1 MGSIRSSIEL
11 QDNFTN
17 ILMNVINAVNM
28 SVSTMEQMQSVM
40 NEPIDTAAIQG
51 IRDQLN
57 QATLAAQ
64 ELDAAMQNVDAPD
77 AGVNPAPVILPVEPS
92 SPDPLVDQ
100 PAPVEVPIEWQSNN
114 LDVFTNSG
122 VERFEM
128 EVQSANN
135 MLNTLNQTQAQIAA
149 RAAQTNLFPP
159 NMVTD
164 MNGMQNRL
172 QAIQERIQAI
182 ENNPVNMGTD
192 AANAELEQLRA
203 QLNQA
208 VQEQELM
215 NRAVEDMDIQA
226 ANEAYLRL
234 SQIIGGTERHIR
246 DNVDEQGRFRRE
258 IEESTDSAADLKN
271 MIASAVGAFAGIAG
285 LKKAKDW
292 IEDCTA
298 AFNTQLNAETQLI
311 SVLANM
317 LDEEYVAQFEVEVA
331 ADTTAAIDEI
341 NAIQAGIDEI
351 VVPVT
356 AETRALTAAYDQITA
371 KASEIQGRGIYGDEA
386 MIAAAAEFST
396 YFTDTDAIEMMMDTL
411 SNYAMGMTGGG
422 AIDSTGMVDYATNLG
437 KIMSGSYDAMT
448 KKGFEFSDA
457 QKAIIEGE
465 ATREQIVA
473 ALGEEYVDMSEDMQ
487 AAAAITQVIDEAWA
501 GLYESMSN
509 TPEGKII
516 QMTNTWG
523 DMKEVIGG
531 QLYPYVLL
539 FVDAITENWG
549 TIQTVLDN
557 ITVGLEYMLGFMS
570 WLMEGAINF
579 AQAVIDNW
587 GWISPII
594 YGIIGALAVY
604 YGWLLLTK
612 GAALATAAAQ
622 GALTLAKMLA
632 VPVYA
637 ALTGATMA
645 DTAAQW
651 GLNSAM
657 YACPIVWI
665 IILIIALI
673 ALFYAAVAAVNKF
686 AGTSVSATGIICGV
700 FMVAAAFIGNRFVT
714 LINFVIDIFVVLW
727 NFIAA
732 FANFFG
738 NVFNDPVGAI
748 ARLFFDLVDCIL
760 GLLESLASAIDTIFG
775 SNLAGAVAGWRDSL
789 GSWVDETFGQ
799 GEEIMAKMD
808 ASSLHLEQFEYG
820 AAWDAGYSFGEGIDE
835 SIANFDP
842 SSLFGTTDIPS
853 ADDYASALTA
863 GGIGSG
869 VDDIAGNTGAMADA
883 MDITGE
889 ELKYLRDIAEQ
900 EAINRFT
907 TAEISIEQTNHNT
920 IKNGMDLDGIMSG
933 MTDMVNEAI
942 DISTEG
948 VHD

>member
-258 IEESTDSAADLKN
+258 IEESTYSSADLKN